1 MVILAQEKAVKNEED
16 IDSNIISKDEFQD
29 LEKKEGRGRKL
40 GLFGKKAGPKK
51 PIFPGPSS
59 RGEVTVEDVL
69 MRVEKIDAR
78 IEMFEGIRKATDER
92 ISALT
97 EEIGELRSAILEKEK
112 RSDEMESRFRKV
124 IDISE
129 EINPEKINKDL
140 EKKDEDI
147 VKMQS
152 KVDNIDMKYE
162 ETRKNLKDMKT
173 ITENIKDIKKIF
185 TVSSQLDKKME
196 EIEEEKKDIS
206 RMAGKT
212 ETMFTEINDKLRKFE
227 KYREKIEFNEETI
240 YELMKS
246 VDAIEVRLDK
256 FVKTE
261 KLDEILQTIDELKK
275 ESQIKTDDLKDIL
288 DRLLTDLKKSG
299 MKNLLRELGDERL
312 KGLEKKLDSSD
323 TDRLARMQA
332 QLDANIKKLEPALRA
347 MQSQAAAPS
356 SAAQPVLRQS
366 AQTPMTTQ
374 KYSYKPAETKAVPLP
389 PNYSYRPVKPREDR
403 ELMSIP
409 LPPKRAAPVPRP
421 LPVEEEEEIGLEFD
435 DEADEFEK
443 DVVRSAKKPM
453 AGDFEED
460 GDEEFEKLSK
470 PRQQPPQPQT
480 KPWMRAPERQ
490 AFDEQATTRQSFS
503 SRPLGISE
511 TIENFSVEIAS
522 MIMQG
527 RAEDAKRAYQRFLE
541 FYEGAK
547 SRMSLED
554 YSVVYRIM
562 SQMNRVV

>member
-1 MVILAQEKAVKNEED
+1 MKKEEE

-40 GLFGKKAGPKK
+40 GLFGKKAESKK

-59 RGEVTVEDVL
+59 RGEMTVEDVL

-78 IEMFEGIRKATDER
+78 IEMFESIRKATDER
-92 ISALT
+92 ISALN

-124 IDISE
+124 MDISE
-129 EINPEKINKDL
+129 EINPEKITKDL
-140 EKKDEDI
+140 EKKDDDI
-147 VKMQS
+147 MKMQS

-162 ETRKNLKDMKT
+162 EVRKNLKDMKT

-261 KLDEILQTIDELKK
+261 KLDEMLQTIDELKK

-312 KGLEKKLDSSD
+312 KGLERKLESSD
-323 TDRLARMQA
+323 TDRLAKMQA
-332 QLDANIKKLEPALRA
+332 QLDSNMKKLEPALKS
-347 MQSQAAAPS
+347 MQ
-356 SAAQPVLRQS
+356 AQPVVQQ
-366 AQTPMTTQ
+366 AVQTTQ
-374 KYSYKPAETKAVPLP
+374 KYSYRPPETKAVPLP
-389 PNYSYRPVKPREDR
+389 PNYSYRPVERREDR

-409 LPPKRAAPVPRP
+409 LPPKRVAPVPKP
-421 LPVEEEEEIGLEFD
+421 LPAEEEEEIGLEFD
-435 DEADEFEK
+435 EEADDFEK
-443 DVVRSAKKPM
+443 EVVRSAKKPM

-460 GDEEFEKLSK
+460 GDEEFEERKLSK
-470 PRQQPPQPQT
+470 PRQPLPLP
-480 KPWMRAPERQ
+480 KPWMRAPERP
-490 AFDEQATTRQSFS
+490 AFRGQPTGQSFS
-503 SRPLGISE
+503 SRPPGISE
-511 TIENFSVEIAS
+511 TIENFSVEITS

-562 SQMNRVV
+562 SQMNKIV